1 MHRQYASTHTYIHPY
16 VCIEHTIYLFK
27 YVMYEDLLNI
37 CRYAHAME
45 CTVAGDI
52 VLLLLGVPEDNLPH
66 LNHITIRGT
75 PLDLDKVMKILSVNH
90 HTTLMST
97 PELYITS
104 KIDMLCDNYKI
115 TFDTTTP
122 VLINSKDILTL
133 NQFGINIDKTF
144 IMMNKLDPSHFL
156 TIKEHIDNRV
166 ILPVK
171 NSGHQTIINEENEW
185 EFVKL
190 CLPYIKAGWKIHPK
204 LNWNLY
210 YENTIECSICQNED
224 TTNTRR
230 KYSIKTMCG
239 HSFHFD
245 CLKRWCETNE
255 SCPMCRSDEVI
266 EFSH

>member
-1 MHRQYASTHTYIHPY
+1 
-16 VCIEHTIYLFK
+16 
-27 YVMYEDLLNI
+27 MYEELLNI

-52 VLLLLGVPEDNLPH
+52 VLFLLGVPEDNLPQ
-66 LNHITIRGT
+66 LNHITIRAT

-104 KIDMLCDNYKI
+104 KIDMLCGNYKI

-133 NQFGINIDKTF
+133 NQFGIDIDKTF
-144 IMMNKLDPSHFL
+144 IMMNKLDPSHF
-156 TIKEHIDNRV
+156 
-166 ILPVK
+166 
-171 NSGHQTIINEENEW
+171 INEENEW

-190 CLPYIKAGWKIHPK
+190 CLPYIKAGWKIHDK
-204 LNWNLY
+204 LNWSLH
-210 YENTIECSICQNED
+210 YENQIECSICQNDD
-224 TTNTRR
+224 TTNVRR

-245 CLKRWCETNE
+245 CLKRWCDSNE
-255 SCPMCRSDEVI
+255 SCPMCRSDELI